1 MEYSPRNKDLYRIGN
16 LVKFDNGLGDI
27 YLGVIVTLFGK
38 YGNFVEINWS
48 TPMPGNLDERVWV
61 MGGDKNLKV
70 VG

>member
-27 YLGVIVTLFGK
+27 YLGVIVKLFGK
-38 YGNFVEINWS
+38 YGNFVEIKWS
-48 TPMPGNLDERVWV
+48 EPMSVYLDERVWV

>member
-1 MEYSPRNKDLYRIGN
+1 MEYKVGN

-27 YLGVIVTLFGK
+27 FLGVVVKLFGK

-48 TPMPGNLDERVWV
+48 APMPANLDEGIWV